1 MRILIDECLDWRLC
15 SALPGN
21 NCVSVHQMG
30 WEGLTNG
37 MLLLKAQEEF
47 DVFLTADRSLRF
59 QQNLTRFNIAII
71 VLEAQ
76 STRLSDTAKLMPR
89 VIDVLRTVV
98 PGQVVRI
105 RLTSK

>member
-1 MRILIDECLDWRLC
+1 
-15 SALPGN
+15 
-21 NCVSVHQMG
+21 MG